1 MADTL
6 KQHRTLRNIIVSL
19 EKTLKEDYHSNE
31 ATLKH
36 NFFYHLRKLN
46 TEHLITVEENLVKH
60 IDYKG
65 RADFFLADTET
76 KSHRN
81 NVAIEFKIN
90 CLNSKLIKHDIVKL
104 KGMKAL
110 NPHLATIFIN
120 FFTVPLNFSELL
132 KISSSFEAANKV
144 YSIFI
149 APSVENFY
157 YHDNGEI
164 LKYKLNKPTVVTTS
178 ARLLEQCI
186 IPPNIPTIRLPTE
199 RSMLKFISLCLKP
212 KTIKHIGNNEYIKYF
227 EMSKALGT
235 KSKHS

>member
-46 TEHLITVEENLVKH
+46 TEHLITVEENLSNH
-60 IDYKG
+60 INYNG

-76 KSHRN
+76 KSHRS

-90 CLNSKLIKHDIVKL
+90 CLNSKLIKHDIAKL
-104 KGMKAL
+104 EGMKAL
-110 NPHLATIFIN
+110 NPLLATIFID
-120 FFTVPLNFSELL
+120 FFTMPLNFGELL

-149 APSVENFY
+149 APSVDNFY
-157 YHDNGEI
+157 YHEDGEI
-164 LKYKLNKPTVVTTS
+164 LKYKLNKPTIVTTS

-186 IPPNIPTIRLPTE
+186 IPSNIPTIRLPTE
-199 RSMLKFISLCLKP
+199 KSMLKFISLCLKP
-212 KTIKHIGNNEYIKYF
+212 KTIKHLANNEYIKYF
-227 EMSKALGT
+227 ELEKVLGARR
-235 KSKHS
+235 

>member
-1 MADTL
+1 MADNL

-46 TEHLITVEENLVKH
+46 TEHRITVEENLTKY
-60 IDYKG
+60 IDYNG

-76 KSHRN
+76 RSHRN

-90 CLNSKLIKHDIVKL
+90 CLSPKLIKHDMEKL
-104 KGMKAL
+104 EGMKAL
-110 NPHLATIFIN
+110 NPLLATIFID
-120 FFTVPLNFSELL
+120 FFTVPINFGELL
-132 KISSSFEAANKV
+132 KVSSSFGAANKV

-149 APSVENFY
+149 APSVENFF
-157 YHDNGEI
+157 YHNDGEI
-164 LKYKLNKPTVVTTS
+164 LKYKLNKPTIITTS

-186 IPPNIPTIRLPTE
+186 VPPNIPTIRIPTAN
-199 RSMLKFISLCLKP
+199 SMLKFISLCVSP
-212 KTIKHIGNNEYIKYF
+212 KTLKHAGNNEYIKYF
-227 EMSKALGT
+227 AFK
-235 KSKHS
+235 K